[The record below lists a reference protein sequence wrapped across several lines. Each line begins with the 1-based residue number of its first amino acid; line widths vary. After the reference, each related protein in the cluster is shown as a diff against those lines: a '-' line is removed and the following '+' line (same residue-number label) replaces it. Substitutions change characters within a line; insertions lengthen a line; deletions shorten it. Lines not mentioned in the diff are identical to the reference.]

1 MKNIKINDWYVDS
14 KTNCL
19 SAYKNDATQIHLY
32 ANIDNVIYSPNID
45 LVEYA
50 IYDLKIKPICVIN
63 VNPSNVFD
71 EDDYNNMVT
80 QILAYKNLGVTK
92 FEFMLLRN
100 NQIDDISFNLFIDAL
115 EGCSYGYFLD
125 IKQINDL
132 QKNLLKLQ
140 KLKCNWVSL
149 KDDNKQ
155 INHANL
161 EFIINNLKNTNILI
175 DSNANIFHDKLQRF
189 EIK

>member
-63 VNPSNVFD
+63 VNPINVFD
-71 EDDYNNMVT
+71 EDDYNNMIT

-100 NQIDDISFNLFIDAL
+100 NQIDDVSFNLFIDAL